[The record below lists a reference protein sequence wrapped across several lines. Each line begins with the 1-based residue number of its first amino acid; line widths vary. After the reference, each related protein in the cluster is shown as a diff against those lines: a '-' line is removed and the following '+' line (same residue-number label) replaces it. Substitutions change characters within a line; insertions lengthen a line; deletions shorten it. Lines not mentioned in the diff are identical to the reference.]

1 MFIFQ
6 IQTKNTVFVKIILF
20 YVFLRNDLNYFF
32 IVLIISSHSG
42 HHQIVNLLFR
52 NEANLYIQTQG
63 GKTAL
68 IIDSLLGH
76 HQTVNV
82 LLNNIEEF
90 DS

>member
-1 MFIFQ
+1 MS
-6 IQTKNTVFVKIILF
+6 
-20 YVFLRNDLNYFF
+20 FLRNDLNYFNFF
-32 IVLIISSHSG
+32 IVLIIVSHPC
-42 HHQIVNLLFR
+42 HLQIVNLLFR

-63 GKTAL
+63 GVTAE

-76 HQTVNV
+76 HQTVDV